1 MTPPRLAA
9 PPQRGDEN
17 EEDGPEGGFEVVHR
31 RHLLHR
37 KAKPE
42 TRARAGFLAC
52 RSYLACRY
60 YTFPPEV

>member
-42 TRARAGFLAC
+42 TRARAA
-52 RSYLACRY
+52 YLSPRGKLVII
-60 YTFPPEV
+60 FKK

>member
-42 TRARAGFLAC
+42 TRALPVP
-52 RSYLACRY
+52 
-60 YTFPPEV
+60 FPQR